1 MAAREGVRPA
11 WLVALGS
18 LGVLFSLPL
27 WASSYVVGL
36 FQVIFGHVALASAW
50 ALFSGL
56 SGYFS
61 LGSAAFFGVGTYAA
75 FLLTPVVGWIPSIF
89 LGTVMGG
96 LVALA
101 VGGVS
106 LRLKGPYFA
115 ILTFG
120 LSELIRYL
128 VLGYEMRFSRTVGR
142 VLILPVDVGG
152 VYLAVLTVAVAA
164 VGLSKWLY
172 GSRYGRLLAAIGA
185 DEGRLESLGFRTTGL
200 KVAMFAVSGG
210 ISAAVGAALAPR
222 WTYIDPHI
230 AFSPLI
236 SFQTVLMAML
246 GGTTRWWGPLVGAL
260 SLGLVS
266 EFLSLRFRYLYLI
279 LLGLL
284 LIALVRFWPR
294 GLVEVEERI
303 RQWRTRRLPVEEER
317 RAELRPGWGAEPD
330 P

>member
-1 MAAREGVRPA
+1 MARGRVQLA
-11 WLVALGS
+11 WLLG
-18 LGVLFSLPL
+18 LGALFSLPL
-27 WASSYVVGL
+27 WASTYVVGL
-36 FQVIFGHVALASAW
+36 LQALFAYVALASAW

-61 LGSAAFFGVGTYAA
+61 LGSAAFFGVGTYAT
-75 FLLTPVVGWIPSIF
+75 FLLAPVVGWIPSIL
-89 LGTVMGG
+89 LGAGMGG
-96 LVALA
+96 LVALG
-101 VGGVS
+101 VGGIS

-120 LSELIRYL
+120 LSELVRYL

-152 VYLAVLTVAVAA
+152 VYLAVLAVAVAA
-164 VGLSKWLY
+164 VGLSMWLY

-200 KVAMFAVSGG
+200 KVTMFAVSGVL
-210 ISAAVGAALAPR
+210 SAAVGGALAPR

-236 SFQTVLMAML
+236 SFQTVLMALL
-246 GGTTRWWGPLVGAL
+246 GGATRWWGPPLGAL
-260 SLGLVS
+260 TLGLVS
-266 EFLSLRFRYLYLI
+266 EFLSIRFRYLYLI

-284 LIALVRFWPR
+284 LIVLVRFWPR
-294 GLVEVEERI
+294 GLVEVEDRA
-303 RQWRTRRLPVEEER
+303 RRWRGRRLPLGEER
-317 RAELRPGWGAEPD
+317 RAELQPGWSAESD

>member
-1 MAAREGVRPA
+1 MTVRGSVRPA
-11 WLVALGS
+11 WLAVLGGLGALA
-18 LGVLFSLPL
+18 SLPL

-36 FQVIFGHVALASAW
+36 LQALFAYVALASAW

-61 LGSAAFFGVGTYAA
+61 LGSAAFFGVGTYAT
-75 FLLTPVVGWIPSIF
+75 FLLASAVGWIPSIF
-89 LGTVMGG
+89 LAAGMGG

-120 LSELIRYL
+120 LSELVRYL
-128 VLGYEMRFSRTVGR
+128 ALGYEMRFSRTVGR

-164 VGLSKWLY
+164 VGLSMWLY

-185 DEGRLESLGFRTTGL
+185 DEERLESLGFRTTGL
-200 KVAMFAVSGG
+200 KVLMFAVSGAL
-210 ISAAVGAALAPR
+210 SAAVGGALAPR

-236 SFQTVLMAML
+236 SFQTVLMALL
-246 GGTTRWWGPLVGAL
+246 GGVTRWWGPPVGAL
-260 SLGLVS
+260 ALGLVS
-266 EFLSLRFRYLYLI
+266 EFLSIRFRYLYLI

-294 GLVEVEERI
+294 GLVEVEDRV
-303 RQWRTRRLPVEEER
+303 RRWRGRRLPLGGER
-317 RAELRPGWGAEPD
+317 RAELQPGWSADPD